1 MRLIEASTL
10 KLVSRRENDLPP
22 YAILSHTWG
31 SDEDEVSFQDM
42 IAFTDS
48 SVKNLI
54 NSRTVSRKVGF
65 AKIRGSAR
73 LALSHGLSYVWIDTC
88 CIDKTSSA
96 ELSEAINSMFRWYR
110 DAAICYAFLS
120 DVNIRAG
127 DLDSTTLGNEKPAT
141 LSVKASLA
149 IRSSRW
155 FMRGWTLQELVA
167 PTIMQFYSRDWT
179 ILGLKNDSAGFRDLI
194 SDITRIPIAV
204 LDGTRPLSSLGIAE
218 RMQWAS
224 SRETTRI
231 EDQAYCL
238 MGIFD
243 INMPLLYGEGQ
254 KAFIRL
260 QEEIMRGMYITSIPH
275 IETYGFFVNK
285 YAEQKVVISHY
296 SRGKQ

>member
-31 SDEDEVSFQDM
+31 NDEDEVSFHDM
-42 IAFTDS
+42 MAFTIS
-48 SVKNLI
+48 SVESISNTRIVLQKL
-54 NSRTVSRKVGF
+54 GF
-65 AKIRGSAR
+65 AKIRESAR
-73 LALSHGLSYVWIDTC
+73 LALADGLSYVWIDTC
-88 CIDKTSSA
+88 CIDKSSSA

-120 DVNIRAG
+120 DVEIKAK
-127 DLDSTTLGNEKPAT
+127 DLHSMANGSNE
-141 LSVKASLA
+141 LSWLFAEAARKV
-149 IRSSRW
+149 RQSRW

-167 PTIMQFYSRDWT
+167 PTIMQFYSRDW
-179 ILGLKNDSAGFRDLI
+179 IMLGLKNDSTGFRNLI
-194 SDITRIPIAV
+194 SEITRIPVAV
-204 LDGTRPLSSLGIAE
+204 LDGTRPLHSLGIAE

-224 SRETTRI
+224 KRETTRI

-260 QEEIMRGMYITSIPH
+260 QEEIMRGTH
-275 IETYGFFVNK
+275 IATPIVYRLDLTVC
-285 YAEQKVVISHY
+285 
-296 SRGKQ
+296 